1 MSDTFNDFRDFEAR
15 LGRLFSEPPAFADA
29 DDFARSVV
37 ARLDRGWQLRS
48 LVIGLTGLIGGT
60 IGVSQMMAV
69 NLFGQI
75 ESVSAVQGQRLGTQL
90 GQIFPTHLA
99 LPSLPFGGEGLWMS
113 AGLAAVAVVF
123 ALTRAL
129 EEI

>member
-1 MSDTFNDFRDFEAR
+1 MSDNFNDFREFEAR
-15 LGRLFSEPPAFADA
+15 LGRLFSEPPSFVDA

-37 ARLDRGWQLRS
+37 ARLDTGWRVRS
-48 LVIGLTGLIGGT
+48 LVIGLTGLIGGG
-60 IGVSQMMAV
+60 IGVSQMMAI
-69 NLFGQI
+69 NLFGRI
-75 ESVSAVQGQRLGTQL
+75 ETLSTVQGQRLGTQF
-90 GQIFPTHLA
+90 GQIFPTHLT
-99 LPSLPFGGEGLWMS
+99 LPSLPIGGEGLWMS